1 MKSLIS
7 VVAQS
12 NSLIFNWEDNSGC
25 APQLTSFNFKIFQV
39 KKIFTW
45 SLGCEFIAQLYLLL
59 V

>member
-12 NSLIFNWEDNSGC
+12 NSLMFNWEDNSGC
-25 APQLTSFNFKIFQV
+25 APQLTSFNLKIFQV
-39 KKIFTW
+39 KNIFTW
-45 SLGCEFIAQLYLLL
+45 PLDCEFITQFYLLL